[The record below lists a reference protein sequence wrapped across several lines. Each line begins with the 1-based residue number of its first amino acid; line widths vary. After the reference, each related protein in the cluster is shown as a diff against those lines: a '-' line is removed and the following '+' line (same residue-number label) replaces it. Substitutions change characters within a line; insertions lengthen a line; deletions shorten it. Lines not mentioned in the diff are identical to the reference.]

1 MTNRQSEEI
10 ISKLD
15 EILEVLKSL
24 VTNTNPP
31 YLCPS
36 VWINDYPQGGGDS
49 GNWDGNNPFVTIT
62 GCCCNCVPC
71 MCTATG
77 AEGDHDK

>member
-1 MTNRQSEEI
+1 MTNNQAEKM

-15 EILEVLKSL
+15 EILGVLKSI

-36 VWINDYPQGGGDS
+36 VWINDYPQSGEDS
-49 GNWDGNNPFVTIT
+49 GQWDGNNPYVTI
-62 GCCCNCVPC
+62 CCCGCIPC
-71 MCTATG
+71 MCTTTG
-77 AEGDHDK
+77 EDAGEKA